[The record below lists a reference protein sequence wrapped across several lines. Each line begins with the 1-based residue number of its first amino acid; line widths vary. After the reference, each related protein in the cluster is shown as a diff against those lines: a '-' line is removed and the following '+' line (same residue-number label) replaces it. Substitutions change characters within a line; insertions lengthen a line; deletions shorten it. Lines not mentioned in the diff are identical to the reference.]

1 MEVGAQI
8 MKAPLSQAQCMM
20 NNKYY
25 LSKKLLNKLIM
36 PVGLK
41 CRAFFVFCS
50 AKLINSQPYK
60 TPLP

>member
-1 MEVGAQI
+1 

-41 CRAFFVFCS
+41 RRAFFLSSVQ
-50 AKLINSQPYK
+50 LN
-60 TPLP
+60 